1 MKVKP
6 SIKIIRREVRERREK
21 SADAALATKEATNDS
36 ARDASNTVATWVR
49 EFRQS
54 QQAQSKSA
62 IKNLF
67 RDAAMLSG
75 EA

>member
-1 MKVKP
+1 MKTKP
-6 SIKIIRREVRERREK
+6 SIRIIRREVRERRKK
-21 SADAALATKEATNDS
+21 SADTALTEEEAAGTS
-36 ARDASNTVATWVR
+36 ARDLSQTVASWVR

-54 QQAQSKSA
+54 QQAQSKHA

-67 RDAAMLSG
+67 RDAAILST